1 LCKKQGINTVGTF
14 LLGLPE
20 DNRES
25 ILKTIEF
32 SKELDCDYASFNVF
46 VPRMNTRLRD
56 EVLKM
61 GLISADVKVMDQSGS
76 YSVIGTKYLAS
87 NQVLKLKNKA
97 VRDFYLRPR
106 YIIRRLSR
114 LKSREDMAREIRG
127 GLGVLKD
134 IASGLYRQ
142 K

>member
-1 LCKKQGINTVGTF
+1 MCKKNGINTVGTF

-32 SKELDCDYASFNVF
+32 SKELDCDYASFNVY
-46 VPRMNTRLRD
+46 VPRMNTRLRE

-76 YSVIGTKYLAS
+76 YIIIGTKYLSSAE
-87 NQVLKLKNKA
+87 VLKLKNKA

-114 LKSREDMAREIRG
+114 LKSGEDIIREIRG

-134 IASGLYRQ
+134 VVAGFYR
-142 K
+142 KE